1 MPIPAHELAWQM
13 LSEGAIGGKTL
24 LFLDAEYCYQTA
36 LFVSGMVQWRIIVFS
51 DSLMTMMMATIIA
64 SEDVCMPVGVGVWE
78 VRVCVCMCVW
88 VYCSLASAVFL
99 PRRAST
105 YFNERSNRVIS
116 ILIYT
121 HISICINHWLCKGSA
136 FPFSKELIDLIK
148 YEDEK
153 S

>member
-1 MPIPAHELAWQM
+1 MSLRDRCCQRELSAVKLCFFWM
-13 LSEGAIGGKTL
+13 LNIVTRL
-24 LFLDAEYCYQTA
+24 HWYN
-36 LFVSGMVQWRIIVFS
+36 GMVQWRIIVFS